1 MLALLQLLPLTAPF
15 KEQQRALMQQHDA
28 SLSGAGQLLDRGVT
42 QHEQDGSSRPL
53 YYFTHIPKAA
63 GASFLQDLG
72 GSAINMTL
80 CDGGTKAACFPSM
93 EKASDGIHPVPT
105 LEEALAAKA
114 AEWQQGEC
122 QVIGCEGARVD
133 NENIVDLALQ
143 AQGAAVP
150 RSSIRELMLLREPVD
165 HVVSMF
171 AMCVANSPSY
181 ADDNSD
187 TMANATIEMW
197 LDAYESG
204 DRQTAGRLCYY
215 QPNNLQTASLVKLE
229 ESAADSA
236 KLEASVA
243 FVNEEAYFVGV
254 VERYSLSICLF
265 GSMVHGLGALPL
277 GCTCARAEQ
286 LAAAGKTVEPIV
298 RDETDETHGTVP
310 VEPSDQARASINRL
324 TSLDAKLYQAAVSRF
339 ERDVRASGLGCWLD
353 LAE

>member
-15 KEQQRALMQQHDA
+15 NGQQRTLTQQHDA
-28 SLSGAGQLLDRGVT
+28 SLEGGQLHQAVT
-42 QHEQDGSSRPL
+42 QHGSPRPL

-80 CDGGTKAACFPSM
+80 CDGGTKAACYRTM
-93 EKASDGIHPVPT
+93 EMGSDGIHPVPT
-105 LEEALAAKA
+105 IEEALAAKA

-122 QVIGCEGARVD
+122 QVIGCEGPRVD

-143 AQGAAVP
+143 AQGAALP
-150 RSSIRELMLLREPVD
+150 SSSMRELMLLREPVD

-181 ADDNSD
+181 MDND
-187 TMANATIEMW
+187 MVANATIEEW

-215 QPNNLQTASLVKLE
+215 QPDNLQTSSLVKVE
-229 ESAADSA
+229 ENATDSDVV
-236 KLEASVA
+236 EASVT
-243 FVNEEAYFVGV
+243 FVNKEAFFVGL

-277 GCTCARAEQ
+277 GCTCTKAEQ
-286 LAAAGKTVEPIV
+286 LAAAGKTVEPVV
-298 RDETDETHGTVP
+298 RDETEETHGTVP
-310 VEPSDQARASINRL
+310 VEPSDQARASIKRL
-324 TSLDAKLYQAAVSRF
+324 TSLDAELYQAAVSRF

-353 LAE
+353 LAQ